1 MILNRLRVLGLLGLE
16 DVDITFQHPV
26 TVVMGGPASGKTTLL
41 LSIISA
47 VEQLAPTGAQAI
59 QLFSDPPGTGVK
71 VGLSFTIE
79 GQPRPIEAEIIQDS
93 PMTAEVEVPRGINQ
107 VFAWNQNRRLVLI
120 HENRYIDPNPGA
132 ATTAMLREPTS
143 RKHAGILQFLT
154 EVCWDESTL
163 DRLQWALS
171 SAIPDLRVFPGV
183 RRGEPMRFS
192 RAGRDAS
199 FEVLTDSER
208 AALVLCAEV
217 LRSGTGQSLVLIDT
231 IERSIS
237 PAAAMALLLALPRL
251 SPSAQFI
258 ITTRLDDISG
268 SHQRVY
274 LNRPRRS

>member
-1 MILNRLRVLGLLGLE
+1 MIMNRLRVLGLVGLE

-26 TVVMGGPASGKTTLL
+26 TVVTGGPASGKTTLL
-41 LSIISA
+41 LSIVSA

-71 VGLSFTIE
+71 LALSFSIE
-79 GQPRPIEAEIIQDS
+79 GLAAPIECEIIQDS

-143 RKHAGILQFLT
+143 RKHAGLLQFLT
-154 EVCWDESTL
+154 EVCWDPGTL
-163 DRLQWALS
+163 DPLQWALA
-171 SAIPDLRVFPGV
+171 SACPDLRVFPGA
-183 RRGEPMRFS
+183 RRGESVRFS
-192 RAGRDAS
+192 RAGK
-199 FEVLTDSER
+199 EVLFQGLTDSER

-217 LRSGTGQSLVLIDT
+217 LRSGAGQSLVLIDT

-237 PAAAMALLLALPRL
+237 PAATTALVSALPRL
-251 SPSAQFI
+251 APSAQFVM
-258 ITTRLDDISG
+258 TTRFDDIAG
-268 SHQRVY
+268 SHQRIH